1 MPRTYSEALSYLYS
15 FIDYSAERSYR
26 YAPDV
31 FDLSR
36 VALLL
41 ERLGNPHQAYP
52 SFHVAGTKGKGSVS
66 SFIAS
71 ALRQA
76 GLRTAFYSSP
86 HLVDFRER
94 VQVDGVQISQA
105 DLARLVDEIEP
116 VVAQVPD
123 LTMYE
128 IVTVLAF
135 LYFARQQVE
144 CAVIE
149 VGLGGRLDATNVL
162 RPLVSVITSLSYDH
176 THLLGDRLS
185 DIAGEKAGIIKSCVP
200 VVLAPQQHEAENVV
214 ARVAEERGSPL
225 IRVGKD
231 WLYAPGVHG
240 LTGQSLHIWSAVEQ
254 DQMDD
259 FVQSGGGLEW
269 VPPRF
274 EIPLLGYHQVTN
286 CAVAYAALQV
296 ARGQGLKVTEEA
308 IRKGFARTSW
318 PGRFQVLSQDPI
330 VILDAAHNRDSALKL
345 RIALDDYFPG
355 QFVTMVFGASADK
368 DLTGMFEELLPRVA
382 RLIATQADNPRAAE
396 VSDLAAL
403 AHGHGTRVETVVPV
417 AQALER
423 ALKILRPDEVLL
435 VTGSLFVVGE
445 ALRYWQAL
453 GLPTATSP
461 AEVQP

>member
-1 MPRTYSEALSYLYS
+1 MPRTYPEALTFLYS
-15 FIDYSAERSYR
+15 FVDYSAERSYR
-26 YAPDV
+26 YAPEV
-31 FDLSR
+31 FDLTR

-66 SFIAS
+66 SFIAA

-86 HLVDFRER
+86 HLIDFRER
-94 VQVDGVQISQA
+94 VQVDGALITEA
-105 DLARLVDEIEP
+105 ELARLVDELEP
-116 VVAQVPD
+116 VVALVPD

-185 DIAGEKAGIIKSCVP
+185 DIAGEKAGIIKPGVP
-200 VVLAPQQHEAENVV
+200 VVLAPQQHEAEHVV
-214 ARVAEERGSPL
+214 ARVAEERGAPL

-231 WLYAPGVHG
+231 WLYAPGVHR
-240 LTGQSLHIWSAVEQ
+240 LTGQSLYIWSAAEQ
-254 DQMDD
+254 DQMDV
-259 FVQSGGGLEW
+259 FVHSGGSVEW

-296 ARGQGLKVTEEA
+296 AREQGFQIPEEA
-308 IRKGFARTSW
+308 IRSGFARASW
-318 PGRFQVLSQDPI
+318 PGRFQVLSKDPL

-355 QFVTMVFGASADK
+355 QPVTMVFGASVDK
-368 DLTGMFEELLPRVA
+368 DLSGMFDELLPRVS
-382 RLIATQADNPRAAE
+382 RLIATQAAHARAAE
-396 VSDLAAL
+396 VTDLAAL

-417 AQALER
+417 AQALDR

-445 ALRYWQAL
+445 ALRHWESL
-453 GLPTATSP
+453 GLPTATTQ
-461 AEVQP
+461 AEVPA

>member
-1 MPRTYSEALSYLYS
+1 MSRSYAEALAYLYS
-15 FIDYSAERSYR
+15 FVDYSAERSYR

-31 FDLSR
+31 FDLRR
-36 VALLL
+36 VVHLL
-41 ERLGNPHQAYP
+41 ERLGNPHQSYP

-66 SFIAS
+66 SFIAA

-76 GLRTAFYSSP
+76 GLRTGFYSSP

-94 VQVDGVQISQA
+94 VQIDGEPIPQA
-105 DLARLVDEIEP
+105 ELASLVDELEP

-135 LYFARQQVE
+135 LYFARQRVD

-185 DIAGEKAGIIKSCVP
+185 DIAGEKAGIIKPGVP
-200 VVLAPQQHEAENVV
+200 IVLAPQQHEAEHVVERV
-214 ARVAEERGSPL
+214 ARERGSPL
-225 IRVGKD
+225 IQVGKD

-240 LTGQSLHIWSAVEQ
+240 LTGQSLHIWPAAEQ
-254 DQMDD
+254 DQMDA
-259 FVQSGGGLEW
+259 FVRSGGGEEW

-296 ARGQGLKVTEEA
+296 ARQQGLPVTEEA
-308 IRKGFARTSW
+308 IRAGFARTHW

-330 VILDAAHNRDSALKL
+330 IILDAAHNRDSALKL

-368 DLTGMFEELLPRVA
+368 DLTGMFDELLPRVA

-396 VSDLAAL
+396 VADLAAL
-403 AHGHGTRVETVVPV
+403 AHGHGTRVETIVPV
-417 AQALER
+417 AAAFER

-445 ALRYWQAL
+445 ALRMWEAL
-453 GLPTATSP
+453 IQSSSATRDEVP
-461 AEVQP
+461 A

>member
-1 MPRTYSEALSYLYS
+1 MPRTYQQALSYLYS
-15 FIDYSAERSYR
+15 FVDYSAERSYR

-36 VALLL
+36 VVLLL
-41 ERLGNPHQAYP
+41 ERLGNPHQAYR
-52 SFHVAGTKGKGSVS
+52 SLHVAGTKGKGSVS
-66 SFIAS
+66 SFLAA

-76 GLRTAFYSSP
+76 GYRTGFYSSP

-94 VQVDGVQISQA
+94 VQINGRVIPQG
-105 DLARLVDEIEP
+105 DLAQLIDELEP

-135 LYFARQQVE
+135 LYFARQGVE

-162 RPLVSVITSLSYDH
+162 HPLVSVITSLSYDH

-185 DIAGEKAGIIKSCVP
+185 DIAGEKAGIIKPGVP

-225 IRVGKD
+225 VRVGKE
-231 WLYAPGVHG
+231 WLYAPGVHA
-240 LTGQSLHIWSAVEQ
+240 LTGQSLYIWSAAEQ
-254 DQMDD
+254 DQMDA
-259 FVQSGGGLEW
+259 FVESGGGVEW
-269 VPPRF
+269 VPPRY

-296 ARGQGLKVTEEA
+296 ARSQGLEVPEEA
-308 IRKGFARTSW
+308 IRRGFAQTTW

-355 QFVTMVFGASADK
+355 QFITMVFGASADK
-368 DLTGMFEELLPRVA
+368 DLTGMFDELLPRVA
-382 RLIATQADNPRAAE
+382 RLIATQADHARAAE
-396 VSDLAAL
+396 AGDLATL
-403 AHGHGTRVETVVPV
+403 AHGHGTRVEIVTPV
-417 AQALER
+417 SEAVGR
-423 ALKILRPDEVLL
+423 GLKILRPDEVLL
-435 VTGSLFVVGE
+435 VTGSLFVVGD
-445 ALRYWQAL
+445 ALRYWESL
-453 GLPTATSP
+453 GKITAPSE
-461 AEVQP
+461 AEVPA

>member
-1 MPRTYSEALSYLYS
+1 MPRTYPEALAYLYS
-15 FIDYSAERSYR
+15 FVDYSAERSYR

-31 FDLSR
+31 FDLAR
-36 VALLL
+36 VERLL

-71 ALRQA
+71 ALHQA

-94 VQVDGVQISQA
+94 IQIDGAMIPEPE
-105 DLARLVDEIEP
+105 LARLVDELEP
-116 VVAQVPD
+116 LVAQVPG

-135 LYFARQQVE
+135 LYFARQEVD

-185 DIAGEKAGIIKSCVP
+185 DIAGEKAGIIKTGVP

-214 ARVAEERGSPL
+214 ARVAKERGSPL
-225 IRVGKD
+225 VRVGKD
-231 WLYAPGVHG
+231 WLYAPGVHR
-240 LTGQSLHIWSAVEQ
+240 LSGQSLYIWSAAEQ
-254 DQMDD
+254 DQMDA
-259 FVQSGGGLEW
+259 FVQSGGGEEW

-286 CAVAYAALQV
+286 CAVAYAALHV
-296 ARGQGLKVTEEA
+296 ARAQGFQVPEEA
-308 IRKGFARTSW
+308 IRRGFARTSW
-318 PGRFQVLSQDPI
+318 PGRFQVLSKDPI

-355 QFVTMVFGASADK
+355 QPITMVFGASVDK

-382 RLIATQADNPRAAE
+382 RLIATQADHARATE
-396 VSDLAAL
+396 VGDLAAL

-417 AQALER
+417 AQALDR
-423 ALKILRPDEVLL
+423 ALALLRPDEVLL

-445 ALRYWQAL
+445 ALRYWESL
-453 GLPTATSP
+453 GLPTATP
-461 AEVQP
+461 TAEVPA

>member
-1 MPRTYSEALSYLYS
+1 MPRTYQQALSYLYS
-15 FIDYSAERSYR
+15 FVDYSAERSYR

-36 VALLL
+36 VVLLL
-41 ERLGNPHQAYP
+41 ERLGNPHQAYR
-52 SFHVAGTKGKGSVS
+52 SLHVAGTKGKGSVS
-66 SFIAS
+66 SFLAA

-76 GLRTAFYSSP
+76 GYRTGFYSSP

-94 VQVDGVQISQA
+94 VQINGRVIPQG
-105 DLARLVDEIEP
+105 DLAQLIDELEP

-135 LYFARQQVE
+135 LYFARQEVE

-162 RPLVSVITSLSYDH
+162 HPLVSVITSLSYDH

-185 DIAGEKAGIIKSCVP
+185 DIAGEKAGIIKPGVP

-225 IRVGKD
+225 VRVGKE
-231 WLYAPGVHG
+231 WLYAPGVHA
-240 LTGQSLHIWSAVEQ
+240 LTGQSLYIWSAAEQ
-254 DQMDD
+254 DQMDA
-259 FVQSGGGLEW
+259 FVESGGGVEW
-269 VPPRF
+269 VPPRY

-296 ARGQGLKVTEEA
+296 ARSQGLEAPEEA
-308 IRKGFARTSW
+308 IRRGFAQTTW

-355 QFVTMVFGASADK
+355 QFITMVFGASADK
-368 DLTGMFEELLPRVA
+368 DLTGMFDELLPRVA
-382 RLIATQADNPRAAE
+382 RLIATQADHARAAE
-396 VSDLAAL
+396 AGDLATL
-403 AHGHGTRVETVVPV
+403 AHGHGTRVETVTPV
-417 AQALER
+417 SEAVGR
-423 ALKILRPDEVLL
+423 GLKILRPDEVLL
-435 VTGSLFVVGE
+435 VTGSLFVVGD
-445 ALRYWQAL
+445 ALRYWESL
-453 GLPTATSP
+453 GKITAP
-461 AEVQP
+461 CEAEVPT

>member
-1 MPRTYSEALSYLYS
+1 MPRTYEQALSYLYS
-15 FIDYSAERSYR
+15 FVDYSAERSYR
-26 YAPDV
+26 YSPDV

-36 VALLL
+36 VRLLL
-41 ERLGNPHQAYP
+41 ERLGNPHECYR

-76 GLRTAFYSSP
+76 GYRTAFYSSP
-86 HLVDFRER
+86 HLVDFNER
-94 VQVDGVQISQA
+94 IQIDGDSITGH
-105 DLARLVDEIEP
+105 DLAALVDELEP
-116 VVAQVPD
+116 VVSQVPE

-135 LYFARQQVE
+135 LHFARQKVE

-162 RPLVSVITSLSYDH
+162 RPVVSVITSLSYDH

-185 DIAGEKAGIIKSCVP
+185 DIAGEKAGIIKPGVP
-200 VVLAPQQHEAENVV
+200 IVLAPQQHEAEHVV
-214 ARVAEERGSPL
+214 ARIAQERGSPL
-225 IRVGKD
+225 VRVGKD
-231 WLYAPGVHG
+231 WLFAPGVHA
-240 LTGQSLHIWSAVEQ
+240 LTGQSLYIWPSHEQ
-254 DQMDD
+254 DQMDA
-259 FVQSGGGLEW
+259 FVESGGGLEW
-269 VPPRF
+269 VPPRY

-296 ARGQGLKVTEEA
+296 ARSAGLQVSEAA
-308 IRKGFARTSW
+308 IRTGFARTVW

-330 VILDAAHNRDSALKL
+330 VIVDAAHNRDSALKL

-355 QFVTMVFGASADK
+355 QFVTMVFGASVDK
-368 DLTGMFEELLPRVA
+368 DLTGMFDELLPRVA
-382 RLIATQADNPRAAE
+382 RLIATQAEHPRAAE
-396 VSDLAAL
+396 VADLAAL

-417 AQALER
+417 RQAIGRGLQ
-423 ALKILRPDEVLL
+423 IQRPDEVLL

-445 ALRYWQAL
+445 ALRYWQFL
-453 GLPTATSP
+453 GRPVAAAQ
-461 AEVQP
+461 AEVSA

>member
-1 MPRTYSEALSYLYS
+1 MPRTYPQALSYLYS
-15 FIDYSAERSYR
+15 FVDYSAERSYR

-41 ERLGNPHQAYP
+41 ERLGDPHRAYP

-66 SFIAS
+66 SFIA
-71 ALRQA
+71 AVLRQA

-94 VQVDGVQISQA
+94 VQIDGALIPEA
-105 DLARLVDEIEP
+105 DLARLVDELEP

-135 LYFARQQVE
+135 LHFAQQAVE

-185 DIAGEKAGIIKSCVP
+185 DIAGEKAGIIKPGVP

-214 ARVAEERGSPL
+214 TRVAAERGSPV

-231 WLYAPGVHG
+231 WLYAPGAHR
-240 LTGQSLHIWSAVEQ
+240 LTGQSLYIWSAAEQ
-254 DQMDD
+254 EQMDA
-259 FVQSGGGLEW
+259 FVLSAGDVEW

-286 CAVAYAALQV
+286 CAVAYAALQI
-296 ARGQGLKVTEEA
+296 ARGQGLQVSEDA
-308 IRKGFARTSW
+308 IRRGFAHTSW
-318 PGRFQVLSQDPI
+318 PGRFQVLSQDPL

-355 QFVTMVFGASADK
+355 QPVTMVFGASADK
-368 DLTGMFEELLPRVA
+368 DLSGMFEELLPRVA
-382 RLIATQADNPRAAE
+382 RLIATQADHARAAE
-396 VSDLAAL
+396 VADLAAL
-403 AHGHGTRVETVVPV
+403 AHEHGTRVETVVPV
-417 AQALER
+417 AQALDR

-445 ALRYWQAL
+445 ALRYWESL
-453 GLPTATSP
+453 GLPTATTH
-461 AEVQP
+461 AEVPA